1 MEAHSLLGHAPGRA
15 PGLAVPL
22 LHAHDTRSDLNEP
35 GGCQRWLGA
44 SGSPGGAARG
54 RRGVWLYCDE
64 SAVISHSQP
73 GGRRL
78 QAEPWQPMHGAAR
91 RQQAACLYAM
101 RPCSGFD

>member
-64 SAVISHSQP
+64 SAVHQP
-73 GGRRL
+73 LTAGRAAAASGALAAHAWR
-78 QAEPWQPMHGAAR
+78 GAA
-91 RQQAACLYAM
+91 AAGCLFVRYAALQ
-101 RPCSGFD
+101 RL